1 MLNRR
6 QLLGAAAPAALLAS
20 PWGRLLAQADAG
32 AAPTSAPPLR
42 PVNDA
47 NTGLPLIQ
55 LPEGFRYTTIAWTGD
70 PMRGGQTMPDRPD
83 GMAVVRSDGEQL
95 TLVRNHERIGD
106 SGAFGDPALAWDPAA
121 TGGTTNLVFDPHA
134 EALVDA
140 WPSLSGTLI
149 NCAGG
154 PTPWGSWLSCEECV
168 LDAGEGHRAA
178 RGGLARTTQD
188 HGFVFEVGAV
198 GQTRAE
204 PIPAMGRFVH
214 EAVAIEPASGAAYLT
229 EDARPAGLYRFLPDR
244 PGRLSAGGRLQ
255 QLAVPGNPDLRR
267 ADAVGRQWAVQW
279 VAIDAPDRGKDA
291 DGGTQGVQRQGWALG
306 ATRFTRLEGCWHA
319 GRGRIVF
326 VATDGGPARLGQVWQ
341 LDTVQQTL
349 ELLFVSPSRQVL
361 DHPDNVVAHP
371 HGGSLLCEDGR
382 RSGQRLQWLHD
393 DGRLLPFA
401 VNDVALEA
409 GPHGIR
415 GNFRRSEWAGAC
427 FSPDGRWLFA
437 NIQTPG
443 ITLAI
448 TGPWAD
454 HASSI

>member
-1 MLNRR
+1 M
-6 QLLGAAAPAALLAS
+6 
-20 PWGRLLAQADAG
+20 
-32 AAPTSAPPLR
+32 
-42 PVNDA
+42 
-47 NTGLPLIQ
+47 
-55 LPEGFRYTTIAWTGD
+55 
-70 PMRGGQTMPDRPD
+70 
-83 GMAVVRSDGEQL
+83 
-95 TLVRNHERIGD
+95 
-106 SGAFGDPALAWDPAA
+106 
-121 TGGTTNLVFDPHA
+121 
-134 EALVDA
+134 
-140 WPSLSGTLI
+140 
-149 NCAGG
+149 
-154 PTPWGSWLSCEECV
+154 
-168 LDAGEGHRAA
+168 
-178 RGGLARTTQD
+178 
-188 HGFVFEVGAV
+188 
-198 GQTRAE
+198 
-204 PIPAMGRFVH
+204 
-214 EAVAIEPASGAAYLT
+214 
-229 EDARPAGLYRFLPDR
+229 
-244 PGRLSAGGRLQ
+244 
-255 QLAVPGNPDLRR
+255 
-267 ADAVGRQWAVQW
+267 
-279 VAIDAPDRGKDA
+279 
-291 DGGTQGVQRQGWALG
+291 
-306 ATRFTRLEGCWHA
+306 
-319 GRGRIVF
+319 F